1 MSGAPERAGAT
12 DQGSAAPP
20 AGRKAPLY
28 PFLFSLYP
36 VLFLYLHNIRE
47 VAWTQALL
55 AAAAALAIAIIL
67 WPATRFVAGGTE
79 KRALASFLFLLLF
92 HSYGSYYKAISGL
105 LPGTL
110 SPLAAHALVFIIPG
124 GAWLFLTLALH
135 RSRRDF
141 TFLGRAL
148 GLAVLVLLAW
158 NLGGILLHHGRSL
171 WEQSRKES
179 MVAATGA
186 GGPDIYCFIL
196 DEFSAPEAARS
207 LFQYDHSAFADK
219 LRQMGFFVARDSR
232 SPFLKTEYALAALL
246 NPGGYD
252 GRGDPFPGIRR
263 NEVTSF
269 LKRRGYRIIE
279 FAVSPAMFMEGADQ
293 RHHYSL
299 ARVSLFFNDF
309 YRTLFERSLLCFLP
323 EQWSRHQSGVSH
335 YYQERVLQVFRK
347 MPAVVKSP
355 GPKFVFAHVYCP
367 HEPFVFDSRG
377 GSVPRERA
385 WDHSDPRNYLQ
396 QYIFISGK
404 MLESAAAILADSP
417 QPPVIIIQSDH
428 GYRGSRGR
436 KNWKR
441 IVDPAEARK
450 VFNALYLPGM
460 PMEAIDPS
468 LSPQNNFRLVFNLY
482 FGTTYPLLPSF

>member
-1 MSGAPERAGAT
+1 MSGATERPGAP
-12 DQGSAAPP
+12 DQKSSAPP
-20 AGRKAPLY
+20 AGSKVPLY

-55 AAAAALAIAIIL
+55 AAAVALVIAVAL
-67 WPATRFVAGGTE
+67 WPATRFVAAGAQ
-79 KRALASFLFLLLF
+79 KRALALFLFLLLF
-92 HSYGSYYKAISGL
+92 HFYGSYRQAVSGL

-124 GAWLFLTLALH
+124 GAWLLLTLALR

-141 TFLGRAL
+141 TFLNRAL
-148 GLAVLVLLAW
+148 GLAVLVLVAW
-158 NLGGILLHHGRSL
+158 NLGGILLYHGRSL
-171 WEQSRKES
+171 WEHPRQGN

-196 DEFSAPEAARS
+196 DEYAGLEAARS
-207 LFQYDHSAFADK
+207 LFCYDNSAFADK

-252 GRGDPFPGIRR
+252 GRGGPFPGIRR
-263 NEVTSF
+263 NEVVSF
-269 LKRRGYRIIE
+269 LKRRGYRVVE
-279 FAVSPAMFMEGADQ
+279 FAAGPAMFMEGADQ

-299 ARVSLFFNDF
+299 ARVSIFFNDF

-323 EQWSRHQSGVSH
+323 ERWSRQQSGVTH
-335 YYQERVLQVFRK
+335 FYQERVLQVFRT

-367 HEPFVFDSRG
+367 HEPFVFTARG
-377 GSVPRERA
+377 GTVPRERA

-396 QYIFISGK
+396 QYIFISNK
-404 MLESAAAILADSP
+404 MLAVAAAILADSP
-417 QPPVIIIQSDH
+417 RPPVIIIQSDH

-441 IVDPAEARK
+441 TVATAEAQK
-450 VFNALYLPGM
+450 TFNALYLPEK
-460 PMEAIDPS
+460 PLEAIDPS
-468 LSPQNNFRLVFNLY
+468 LSPLNNFRLVFNLY